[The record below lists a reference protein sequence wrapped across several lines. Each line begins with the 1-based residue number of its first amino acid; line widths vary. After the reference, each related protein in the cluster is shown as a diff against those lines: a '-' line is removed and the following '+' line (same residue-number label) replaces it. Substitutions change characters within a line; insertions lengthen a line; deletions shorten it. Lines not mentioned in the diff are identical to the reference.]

1 MRGISRI
8 KTFALIAGIGAPL
21 AVIPLAAAPASAAM
35 TGPLAVA
42 GTVQCRIGSAESLL
56 ISGGGESHGA
66 SVGVGGRFSVVF
78 ANPSVPSTATVQVRC
93 DVAGQR
99 TYHPTSFLLRHP
111 AVGQVLNVN
120 LVA

>member
-1 MRGISRI
+1 MRGTSRI

-21 AVIPLAAAPASAAM
+21 ALIPLAAAPASAAP
-35 TGPLAVA
+35 TGPLPVA
-42 GTVQCRIGSAESLL
+42 GTVQCRIGSAESLQ

-78 ANPSVPSTATVQVRC
+78 ANPAVPTIATVQVRC

-111 AVGQVLNVN
+111 VVGQVLTVN